1 MGREYLSSLLSTP
14 TLGVP
19 VSLPL
24 GWNTR
29 LPINFNIENFGWKT
43 CEVEKGS
50 IILLIFSCGRAFNV
64 GG

>member
-1 MGREYLSSLLSTP
+1 MILVKDSDT
-14 TLGVP
+14 GVR

-24 GWNTR
+24 GWNTC
-29 LPINFNIENFGWKT
+29 LPINFDFENFEWKT
-43 CEVEKGS
+43 CEVEKGR